1 MLVVEVAVWMLKR
14 KRVGVVEVVDEVAMV
29 VWCTLRLLAEV

>member
-14 KRVGVVEVVDEVAMV
+14 KRVGVVVVAEEVAMLV
-29 VWCTLRLLAEV
+29 RCTVRLLGQV

>member
-14 KRVGVVEVVDEVAMV
+14 KRVGVVVVAEEVAMV
-29 VWCTLRLLAEV
+29 VLCTLRLLAEV